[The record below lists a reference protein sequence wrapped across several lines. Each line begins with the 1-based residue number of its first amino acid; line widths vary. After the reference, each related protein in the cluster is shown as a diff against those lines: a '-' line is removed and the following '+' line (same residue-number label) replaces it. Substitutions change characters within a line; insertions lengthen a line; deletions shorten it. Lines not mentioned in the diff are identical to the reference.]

1 MAALPTNYKED
12 IFQGNRKYQIVE
24 NGDGT
29 VSFIDVTEYSQ
40 EGDTFGAAQINEID
54 TKLNAHDASINS
66 HTSSISSLD
75 SSMNTANTNI
85 TNLGRQ
91 LRSAGA
97 SGTNFYFDYK
107 NGKYGWNS
115 SSARGADTF
124 HPFKAYFTPQLVH
137 SEDITDKGSFTVPA
151 TPGGEYVIFM
161 SGGGFRADADIGVIN
176 LTVNQKLV
184 NPTNGGFDRWT
195 FAAIIIGQ
203 ATSSSFTIVVSQAS
217 RELEGGSNILKV
229 YQIAD

>member
-40 EGDTFGAAQINEID
+40 EGDTFGAAQINEIN
-54 TKLNAHDASINS
+54 TKVNAHDDSINS
-66 HTSSISSLD
+66 HTSSISSLNT
-75 SSMNTANTNI
+75 SMNTANTNI

-124 HPFKAYFTPQLVH
+124 HPFRG
-137 SEDITDKGSFTVPA
+137 DIS
-151 TPGGEYVIFM
+151 
-161 SGGGFRADADIGVIN
+161 DADTQIFSQTYDSDKCPSSITFSN
-176 LTVNQKLV
+176 LTRIDVVTAINIES
-184 NPTNGGFDRWT
+184 TNCRVGISWMGISGNTLNLGYQVTYSGTVTITITCKQYHAFD
-195 FAAIIIGQ
+195 
-203 ATSSSFTIVVSQAS
+203 
-217 RELEGGSNILKV
+217 
-229 YQIAD
+229 